1 MQSNEEDKLC
11 WRFSDNR
18 GFKVSSYYK
27 ALVPTGVAKFPQN
40 GIWKLKFLTR
50 VAFFIWTTSL
60 GRILTAENLQKRNI
74 NVVSWFC
81 MCKEDR
87 ETMNHLLVNCPV
99 ASDLWDVIFTL
110 FEVQSVMP
118 KGVIELLSCWKNQ
131 FRRHR
136 NSAIWKAVPH
146 CLIW

>member
-1 MQSNEEDKLC
+1 MRSNGKDKLC

-27 ALVPTGVAKFPQN
+27 ALVLTGVTKFPQK
-40 GIWKLKFLTR
+40 GICKLKFLSR
-50 VAFFIWTTSL
+50 VAFFIWIASL
-60 GRILTAENLQKRNI
+60 GRILTAKNLQKGNI
-74 NVVSWFC
+74 NVVSWCC

-87 ETMNHLLVNCPV
+87 LTMKHLLVNCLV
-99 ASDLWDVIFTL
+99 ARDLWDMIFAL
-110 FEVQSVMP
+110 FRVQSVMP

-131 FRRHR
+131 FGRHR
-136 NSAIWKAVPH
+136 NSAIWKVIPH